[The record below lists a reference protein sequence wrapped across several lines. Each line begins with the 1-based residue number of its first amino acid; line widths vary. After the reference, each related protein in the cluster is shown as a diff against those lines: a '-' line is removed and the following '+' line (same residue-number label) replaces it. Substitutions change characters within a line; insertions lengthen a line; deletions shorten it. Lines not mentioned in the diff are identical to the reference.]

1 MPQKFVN
8 IDQAD
13 LTKDKLLG
21 EGHYGEVFSGY
32 LSLCVL
38 IWGYFYT
45 RNASIHPLHNHRT
58 YRGTPI
64 ATKSFN
70 LDLAAEE
77 LKEDFPAEET
87 KVRALSSFEYEVHLS
102 TRFCHPNLVRCH
114 GASYDGEAFWAIF
127 DLCQG
132 GTLQGLLQQKPN
144 TGDGSGIGCGKPY
157 VRSEAGV
164 YYKDVGFIDQS
175 VRRCALLTQNI
186 GF

>member
-1 MPQKFVN
+1 MRS
-8 IDQAD
+8 D
-13 LTKDKLLG
+13 LRGIFTPATPP
-21 EGHYGEVFSGY
+21 
-32 LSLCVL
+32 
-38 IWGYFYT
+38 YT
-45 RNASIHPLHNHRT
+45 PIHNHRT

-64 ATKSFN
+64 ATKSFK

-77 LKEDFPAEET
+77 LKEHFPAEEA

-114 GASYDGEAFWAIF
+114 GASYDGEAYWAVF

-132 GTLQGLLQQKPN
+132 GTLQGLLQQQPN
-144 TGDGSGIGCGKPY
+144 TEDGSIEFGKPY

-186 GF
+186 EF